1 MLCRGSSIFG
11 VAYPGTPN
19 GRTDIDETINNAWEN
34 IENQVNDLINQFKS
48 SFSPTSNSA
57 SGGFV
62 LYPNKPNTNMM
73 HQVYSK

>member
-1 MLCRGSSIFG
+1 MLGLPTQKPD
-11 VAYPGTPN
+11 A
-19 GRTDIDETINNAWEN
+19 A
-34 IENQVNDLINQFKS
+34 KS
-48 SFSPTSNSA
+48 SFGFIGNSA